1 MKMDFVLSTTTEYA
15 MKLALLDVLQK
26 AEKNVFDEFIVVAPE
41 TKTLYVERF
50 LLDNS
55 KNKAFSNI
63 YIYSFNRLLK
73 KLQKKNIYP
82 LSKEAGVMIVR
93 NLIMALSE
101 DLVCYK
107 KTAGTVCSISLIF
120 IGAFL
125 TALKLYQPLGKF
137 AGAGSIVPITGFSN
151 SVVSPAIEYKSE
163 GLMLGI
169 GANMFKVAGPVLVYG
184 IGSSVILGL
193 IYYIINLFI

>member
-1 MKMDFVLSTTTEYA
+1 MLGQAITDFGIY
-15 MKLALLDVLQK
+15 MGLD
-26 AEKNVFDEFIVVAPE
+26 
-41 TKTLYVERF
+41 
-50 LLDNS
+50 
-55 KNKAFSNI
+55 
-63 YIYSFNRLLK
+63 
-73 KLQKKNIYP
+73 
-82 LSKEAGVMIVR
+82 
-93 NLIMALSE
+93 
-101 DLVCYK
+101 K
-107 KTAGTVCSISLIF
+107 KTAGAVCSISLIF

-163 GLMLGI
+163 GLVLGI

-193 IYYIINLFI
+193 IYYLINLFM